1 MRVDAA
7 KILLHDSHLCHIV
20 GIYSPCKKV
29 FNQTLH
35 ILVSFLRQKC
45 AIYAWYILNSLAQDI
60 PSNDSKNE
68 LYIDLCSLSWSE

>member
-20 GIYSPCKKV
+20 GIYSPCIKV

-35 ILVSFLRQKC
+35 ILVSFSRQKC
-45 AIYAWYILNSLAQDI
+45 SIYAWYILNSLAQDI
-60 PSNDSKNE
+60 PSNV
-68 LYIDLCSLSWSE
+68 